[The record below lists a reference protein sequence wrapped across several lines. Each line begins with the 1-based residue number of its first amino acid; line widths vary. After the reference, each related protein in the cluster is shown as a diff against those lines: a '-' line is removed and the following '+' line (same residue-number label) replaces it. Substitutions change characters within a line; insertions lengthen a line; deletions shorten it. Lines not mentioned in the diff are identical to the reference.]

1 MFDAAECM
9 FLYVESSLRVGT
21 GEPGLEVDLPIVR
34 EQATGYPMVPGSS
47 LKGVL
52 RACAVAQQASSELIY
67 LLGCATGR
75 RRCKPLRRHHLR
87 FLAAAVSGA
96 LLDRPFRLDH

>member
-52 RACAVAQQASSELIY
+52 RPRRRAAGFQRADLSARLR
-67 LLGCATGR
+67 TGR

-96 LLDRPFRLDH
+96 LLDRPVRLDH